1 MADRPLR
8 PAQPRRWSALAL
20 AGAAAGLAAAS
31 PAPALTPAGALPA
44 AHTPLAPLILV
55 DSQGGEGGEA
65 AAPVAPS
72 LSAVAEGGEGG
83 EGGEAGAVANL
94 TGSVAYLDQLA
105 IVEGHMRAAVM
116 LYSKGQ
122 VDEAVALSYHPE
134 AEMMDS
140 VRASLTAHGAAD
152 ITPAMTAL
160 SEAMEGRAAADVV
173 TARLAD
179 VTAVIARAEALEAD
193 ETKVRFDALVAL
205 VKAAA
210 AEYAGAVAD
219 GKVTEPMGF
228 HESYAFLQVAADRAA
243 ALAAL
248 PDARAAAAGA
258 RIGAVLQEATAA
270 FGDMTAAE
278 PEAGDPGALL
288 AVEGRVELAASQVR

>member
-1 MADRPLR
+1 MTDRSPR

-20 AGAAAGLAAAS
+20 AGATAGLAAAG
-31 PAPALTPAGALPA
+31 PGLALTPGGTLPGVQTA
-44 AHTPLAPLILV
+44 LAPLVLV

-65 AAPVAPS
+65 AAPATTAP
-72 LSAVAEGGEGG
+72 AVGAEGG
-83 EGGEAGAVANL
+83 EGGEAGAVAKL
-94 TGSVAYLDQLA
+94 SDSVAYLSQLA
-105 IVEGHMRAAVM
+105 IVEGHMRAAAM

-122 VDEAVALSYHPE
+122 MDDAVALSYHPE
-134 AEMMDS
+134 AEMMDA
-140 VRASLTAHGAAD
+140 VRAGLTAHGAAD

-160 SEAMEGRAAADVV
+160 SEAMESKAAADVV
-173 TARLAD
+173 AARLAD
-179 VTAVIARAEALEAD
+179 VAAAIASAEAVEAD

-205 VKAAA
+205 VNAAA
-210 AEYAGAVAD
+210 AEYAGSVAD
-219 GKVTEPMGF
+219 GKVTEPMAF
-228 HESYAFLQVAADRAA
+228 QESYAFLQVASARAA

-248 PDARAAAAGA
+248 PDAKAAAAGA
-258 RIGAVLQEATAA
+258 RIGAVLQEATVA